1 MKKRKVVVGN
11 VEIGGAAPISIQSMT
26 NTDTCDIAATV
37 DQINELAM
45 AGCDIVRLGIF
56 DKNAAMAV
64 KDIKKQTMVPLVADI
79 HFDYRLALL
88 CMENGIDK
96 VRINPGNIGS
106 MENVRK
112 VADMAKACHVPIR
125 IGVNSGS
132 LEQELLR
139 KYGSPCAE
147 AMAES
152 ALCHAKMLEDCGFY
166 DIVLSLKSS
175 NVREMVKAYELINEM
190 CEYPLHVGVTEAG
203 TYHMGMI
210 KSAMGIGSLLMRD
223 IGNTIRV
230 SLTEN
235 PVEEIRVAKDILK
248 VLGLR
253 SGGGE
258 VISCP
263 SCGRCRISLIE
274 IAKEVE
280 KRVKDVKADMKVAVM
295 GCAVNGPGEA
305 READIGMAG
314 GDKEALIFKK
324 GEILR
329 KVPQEIV
336 VNELMKEIEKLAR
349 EEEI

>member
-1 MKKRKVVVGN
+1 MKKRKVIVGN
-11 VEIGGAAPISIQSMT
+11 VEIGGDAPISIQSMT
-26 NTDTCDIAATV
+26 NTDTCDVAATV
-37 DQINELAM
+37 NQINELAA

-64 KDIKKQTMVPLVADI
+64 QDIKKQTMVPLVADI

-132 LEQELLR
+132 LEQDILH
-139 KYGSPCAE
+139 KFGSPCAA

-175 NVREMVKAYELINEM
+175 NVREMVKAYELIHEM
-190 CEYPLHVGVTEAG
+190 CDYPLHVGVTEAG
-203 TYHMGMI
+203 TYHMGVI

-235 PVEEIRVAKDILK
+235 PVEEVKVAKDMLK

-253 SGGGE
+253 RGGVE

-263 SCGRCRISLIE
+263 TCGRCRISLIE

-280 KRVKDVKADMKVAVM
+280 ERVKDMKTDMKVAVM

-336 VNELMKEIEKLAR
+336 VDELMKEIEKLAR